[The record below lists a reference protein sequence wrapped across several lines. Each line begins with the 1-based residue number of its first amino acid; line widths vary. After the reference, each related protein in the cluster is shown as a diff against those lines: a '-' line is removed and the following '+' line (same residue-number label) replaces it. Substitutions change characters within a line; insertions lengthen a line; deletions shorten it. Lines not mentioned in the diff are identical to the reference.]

1 MVCIGQKLALAG
13 SLAGLGGSGVI
24 AVIGAPT
31 LVLTAVGVAGAVAAF
46 TGVIAS
52 MTALKDCYEAKGLV
66 ADVEKML
73 RQIAVLEE
81 ELAKLRSGK

>member
-1 MVCIGQKLALAG
+1 
-13 SLAGLGGSGVI
+13 
-24 AVIGAPT
+24 
-31 LVLTAVGVAGAVAAF
+31 
-46 TGVIAS
+46 

-73 RQIAVLEE
+73 RQIALLEE